1 MIIYSNMIRVYVYI
15 DKSTKLP
22 LLISLYTMVLL
33 SGFSVLFLHEV
44 VYVNLVKQP
53 L

>member
-1 MIIYSNMIRVYVYI
+1 MIIYSNMIHVYVYI

-22 LLISLYTMVLL
+22 LLISLYTTVLL
-33 SGFSVLFLHEV
+33 SGFSVLFLHEI